1 MGCGAGVGVGE
12 AAEAGDIARQFDDPL
27 VVDVVQH
34 RWKSRAGLR
43 KRPCKCPWRQGFTVL
58 YMDRNGGKTARPFR
72 RRRPK
77 RKLIRLPSCNMMGLR
92 RPADQKPP
100 RLPGDTPVPRTG
112 RTEKT
117 WTR

>member
-1 MGCGAGVGVGE
+1 MGGGAGVGVGE

-34 RWKSRAGLR
+34 EIRCPGRRSER
-43 KRPCKCPWRQGFTVL
+43 PWRLGFIVL

-72 RRRPK
+72 RRRAGMETSAAAGV
-77 RKLIRLPSCNMMGLR
+77 LWMGLR
-92 RPADQKPP
+92 RPAAKPP
-100 RLPGDTPVPRTG
+100 RLPGDTPVFRTG

-117 WTR
+117 WTH